1 MSESRTP
8 LAVAALIRKR
18 AEIAGN
24 IADLE
29 SQIAALRDDLLHV
42 DHTLRLFDPNVEPRH
57 IPPKHPQIRSDGYFG
72 RGEIT
77 RRIYDALRGGQDV
90 SAVDIVEIAMTAKTL
105 PLDDKHLR
113 ATFTT
118 RFLVRLNQLADKGTI
133 ERIGSGNGV
142 RWRVASEA

>member
-1 MSESRTP
+1 MTENRTP

-18 AEIAGN
+18 AEIAGT

-29 SQIAALRDDLLHV
+29 TQLAALRDDLLHV

-57 IPPKHPQIRSDGYFG
+57 IPPKHPQIRNDGYFG

-77 RRIYDALRGGQDV
+77 RRIYDALRGGETV
-90 SAVDIVEIAMTAKTL
+90 SAIDIVEMAMTAKSL
-105 PLDDKHLR
+105 PPEDKHLR
-113 ATFTT
+113 STFTT
-118 RFLVRLNQLADKGTI
+118 RFLVRLNQLADKGNI

-142 RWRVASEA
+142 RWRVTAGD